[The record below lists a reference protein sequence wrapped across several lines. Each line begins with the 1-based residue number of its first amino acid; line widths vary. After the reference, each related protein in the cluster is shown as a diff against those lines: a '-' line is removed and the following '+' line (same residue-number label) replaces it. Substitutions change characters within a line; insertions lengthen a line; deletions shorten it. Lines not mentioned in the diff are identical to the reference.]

1 MGGDGGGQKKKVCG
15 MSTGERMDV
24 EEGRDFV
31 SLKEVWSVFVR
42 AM

>member
-1 MGGDGGGQKKKVCG
+1 V
-15 MSTGERMDV
+15 STGERMDV

-31 SLKEVWSVFVR
+31 GLKEVWSVFVC